1 LECGPLT
8 ASSPFR
14 KAAFF
19 SYYDTGPKGWGLLP
33 SKHQLLCI
41 LTFADGWA
49 KLQKIE
55 DQHMEIKAIR
65 GFNDILPDEI
75 GKWQFVE
82 KTAREVFEGFGFME
96 IRIPILER
104 TELFSRGIGEA
115 TDIVEK
121 EMYTFAD
128 RSGNSLTLRP
138 EATASMARAY
148 LEHQLYNFDSLA
160 KLYCIGPM
168 FRYERP
174 QKGRYRQ
181 FYQIDSE
188 VFGVGNPM
196 VDAELIIMLLHFL
209 RSVGLE
215 KLELQIN
222 TLGDRTCRPKYREGL
237 KKYLEGRAFQL
248 CEDCRRRIETNPLRV
263 LDCKVETC
271 KQAIA
276 DAPKVTDFI
285 CLECQ
290 KHFDSVKEYL
300 EAAGLAYIV
309 NPRMVRGLDYYTR
322 TAFEVVS
329 YQLGSQNAV
338 AGGGRYDNL
347 FQEIG
352 GKEIPGIGFAIG
364 MERLI
369 SLLPQE
375 KGFFKY
381 PDLFIAA
388 LGETPFK
395 EASQI
400 VNRLHLEGIRA
411 ELDYEGKSLKSQM
424 RRADKLK
431 ARYTLILGEEE
442 LKRKKA
448 VLRNMGTKAQEEIP
462 MGDGFLNVIKDK
474 ISTID

>member
-1 LECGPLT
+1 
-8 ASSPFR
+8 
-14 KAAFF
+14 
-19 SYYDTGPKGWGLLP
+19 
-33 SKHQLLCI
+33 
-41 LTFADGWA
+41 
-49 KLQKIE
+49 
-55 DQHMEIKAIR
+55 MEIKAIR

-82 KTAREVFEGFGFME
+82 ETTREVFEGFGFSE
-96 IRIPILER
+96 IRIPVIER

-121 EMYTFAD
+121 EMYTFTD

-148 LEHQLYNFDSLA
+148 LEHQLYTIDSVA

-181 FYQIDSE
+181 FYQIDAE
-188 VFGVGNPM
+188 VFGVESPM
-196 VDAELIIMLLHFL
+196 VDAEVIVMLIHFL
-209 RSVGLE
+209 ERVGLE

-222 TLGDRTCRPKYREGL
+222 SLGCRACRPRFRDEL
-237 KKYLEGRAFQL
+237 KKFLTSKSFQL
-248 CEDCRRRIETNPLRV
+248 CEDCQRRLQTNPLRIF
-263 LDCKVETC
+263 DCKVETC
-271 KQAIA
+271 QEAIA
-276 DAPKVTDFI
+276 DAPKVIDFI
-285 CLECQ
+285 CSECQ
-290 KHFDSVKEYL
+290 KHFDKVKEYL
-300 EAAGLAYIV
+300 ETAGLTYIL

-352 GKEIPGIGFAIG
+352 GQEIPGIGFAIG

-369 SLLPQE
+369 SLLPKE
-375 KGFFKY
+375 KEFTQY
-381 PDLFIAA
+381 PHLFIAV
-388 LGETPFK
+388 LGEETYK
-395 EASQI
+395 EAYRLANQ
-400 VNRLHLEGIRA
+400 LHLERIRA

-431 ARYTLILGEEE
+431 ARYVLILGEDE
-442 LKRKKA
+442 LRRGKA
-448 VLRNMGTKAQEEIP
+448 VLRNMETKSQEEIS
-462 MGDGFLNVIKDK
+462 IDK
-474 ISTID
+474 LLETLKSKIL

>member
-1 LECGPLT
+1 V
-8 ASSPFR
+8 R
-14 KAAFF
+14 
-19 SYYDTGPKGWGLLP
+19 GL
-33 SKHQLLCI
+33 SV
-41 LTFADGWA
+41 
-49 KLQKIE
+49 
-55 DQHMEIKAIR
+55 EIKAIR

-82 KTAREVFEGFGFME
+82 KTAREVFEGFGFSE
-96 IRIPILER
+96 LRIPILER

-148 LEHQLYNFDSLA
+148 LEHQLYTFDPVA

-181 FYQIDSE
+181 FYQIDAE
-188 VFGVGNPM
+188 VFGVENPV
-196 VDAELIIMLLHFL
+196 VDAEVIVMLIHFL
-209 RSVGLE
+209 KRVGLE

-222 TLGDRTCRPKYREGL
+222 TLGDRACRPRYRDEL
-237 KKYLEGRAFQL
+237 KKFLTRKSFQL
-248 CEDCRRRIETNPLRV
+248 CEDCQRRLQTNPLRIF
-263 LDCKVETC
+263 DCKVETC
-271 KQAIA
+271 QEAIA
-276 DAPKVTDFI
+276 DAPKVSDFI
-285 CLECQ
+285 CSECRE
-290 KHFDSVKEYL
+290 HFDKVKEFL
-300 EAAGLAYIV
+300 EMAGLTYII

-338 AGGGRYDNL
+338 TGGGRYDNL

-352 GKEIPGIGFAIG
+352 SLDIPGIGFAIG
-364 MERLI
+364 MERLV
-369 SLLPQE
+369 SLLPKDKEFIQH
-375 KGFFKY
+375 
-381 PDLFIAA
+381 PHLFIAA
-388 LGETPFK
+388 LGGETLG
-395 EASQI
+395 EVYRMITQ
-400 VNRLHLEGIRA
+400 LHLQGIRA

-431 ARYTLILGEEE
+431 ARYVLILGEEE
-442 LKRKKA
+442 LKKRKA
-448 VLRNMGTKAQEEIP
+448 VLRNMENKSQEEIP
-462 MGDGFLNVIKDK
+462 IADLLETLKSK
-474 ISTID
+474 IV